1 MEVHMSKSLRII
13 TYLMIIAVFFTF
25 AGCSGKSSP
34 SNNKITIAV
43 SIVPE
48 ETFVRAVAGDK
59 AEIVTMIPPGKS
71 PENYSPT
78 PQEMESFSR
87 ADLYFSI
94 GVPAEEASILPKAKD
109 FNSKIKIVDL
119 AAIVGEV
126 YPHRYFDEDEEH
138 GSGNDEDNHSH
149 EGRDPHIWLSPKR
162 VMVMIDIIAQELS
175 NFDPQNKS
183 FYEKNA
189 QDYIKKLEELD
200 SEIRQTLN
208 NIKNKTFII
217 YHPAFGYFAD
227 DYGLNMV
234 AIENEGKEA
243 TVKNLQHVIDI
254 ARSEGIKVVFYQ
266 AETDSKQARTL
277 AEEIGGKVQML
288 EPLSADYIN
297 NLRKMANTF
306 VEAAE

>member
-1 MEVHMSKSLRII
+1 
-13 TYLMIIAVFFTF
+13 MIIAVFFTF
-25 AGCSGKSSP
+25 TGCSGKSSP
-34 SNNKITIAV
+34 SDGKITIAV

-94 GVPAEEASILPKAKD
+94 GVPAEEVSILPKAKD

-119 AAIVGEV
+119 ADIVGEV
-126 YPHRYFDEDEEH
+126 YPHRYFDEDEQ
-138 GSGNDEDNHSH
+138 GSHNDEDGHQH

-162 VMVMIDIIAQELS
+162 VMVMIDVIAQELS
-175 NFDPQNKS
+175 DFDPQNKS
-183 FYEKNA
+183 LYEKNA
-189 QDYIKKLEELD
+189 QDYIKELEELD
-200 SEIRQTLN
+200 SEIRQNLS
-208 NIKNKTFII
+208 NIKNKTFIV

-227 DYGLNMV
+227 DYGLNMI

-243 TVKNLQHVIDI
+243 TAKDLQYVIDI
-254 ARSEGIKVVFYQ
+254 ARNEEIKVVFYQ

-297 NLRKMANTF
+297 NLRKMANAF
-306 VEAAE
+306 VQAAE

>member
-1 MEVHMSKSLRII
+1 MSKNLKII
-13 TYLMIIAVFFTF
+13 SFLIATVILFTF
-25 AGCSGKSSP
+25 NGCSRKSSQ
-34 SNNKITIAV
+34 SDDKITIAV

-59 AEIVTMIPPGKS
+59 VEIVTMIPPGKS
-71 PENYSPT
+71 PESYSPT

-94 GVPAEEASILPKAKD
+94 GVPAEQASILPKVKD

-119 AAIVGEV
+119 AARVEEV

-138 GSGNDEDNHSH
+138 SAHDGEDNHRH

-162 VMVMIDIIAQELS
+162 VMVMIDVIAREMS
-175 NFDPQNKS
+175 NFDPVNKS

-189 QDYIKKLEELD
+189 HDYIEKLEELD
-200 SEIRQTLN
+200 SEIRTSLS
-208 NIKNKTFII
+208 NIKNKTFIV

-227 DYGLNMV
+227 DYNLNMI

-243 TVKNLQHVIDI
+243 TAKDLQHVIDV
-254 ARSEGIKVVFYQ
+254 AKSQEIKVVFYQ

-277 AEEIGGKVQML
+277 AEEIDGKTKML

-297 NLRKMANTF
+297 NLRKMANAFLEST
-306 VEAAE
+306 E